1 MRTINKRI
9 KAQNLKVKYF
19 YDEETPKGYPTRESF
34 VVTVVYQEDDDKYEV
49 GYSFKVPGDEFIPK
63 IGKAIAYRNL
73 MNQKVVIP
81 KPKDELY
88 VMDVLDLFGNYLNY
102 CHDTNRKLS
111 KNLKMRIAFSYII
124 ERERN

>member
-19 YDEETPKGYPTRESF
+19 YDEETPKGYPTKDSF
-34 VVTVVYQEDDDKYEV
+34 VVTVVYQEDDDKYVV

-73 MNQKVVIP
+73 MNQQVVVS
-81 KPKDELY
+81 KHES
-88 VMDVLDLFGNYLNY
+88 DVLDLFGNYLLY